1 MYTVDLFESRKN
13 KLKRGN
19 NRCHISPIKY
29 SSELYA
35 WRADILE
42 QRALR
47 ESDGNGGQYSAPG
60 IKLRMRG
67 WAASTRLCL
76 ADTVM
81 MLPWTSI
88 VCCGPLISL
97 VGCDLGSRSCA
108 HE

>member
-1 MYTVDLFESRKN
+1 MPY
-13 KLKRGN
+13 
-19 NRCHISPIKY
+19 ISEKIY
-29 SSELYA
+29 YA

-67 WAASTRLCL
+67 WAASAGLCL

-81 MLPWTSI
+81 MLPWTST
-88 VCCGPLISL
+88 VCCGLSYF
-97 VGCDLGSRSCA
+97 SCRLRFRLEILCA
-108 HE
+108 RVSALMKIGYCRQ